1 MSLKKGHKGS
11 GTGKSAY
18 AGLAGS
24 RGFSIVELM
33 IAMVILLFVALA
45 MMQTAMV
52 TMDANARNVIRDEG
66 TRLASD
72 RLNELRYVPADD
84 LDSVYDG
91 STGTEPRQIRNM
103 TVQYTI
109 TNTVTT
115 LATDKAVRLDVKVE
129 WTWRGQTYDASLS
142 TIRGID

>member
-11 GTGKSAY
+11 GTGKSVC
-18 AGLAGS
+18 AGLACS
-24 RGFSIVELM
+24 SGFSIVELM

-84 LDSVYDG
+84 LFSVYDD
-91 STGTEPRQIRNM
+91 STGPEDRQIRNM

-115 LATDKAVRLDVKVE
+115 LATDKAVRLEVKVE
-129 WTWRGQTYDASLS
+129 WTWREQTFDASLS
-142 TIRGID
+142 TIRGIN